1 MKKIKLLLDQCFN
14 YQLNFQS
21 WSDKKFVAFLKKLM
35 AGKTE
40 YKIWRINND
49 SHREGKRERRQSCC

>member
-21 WSDKKFVAFLKKLM
+21 WSDKKFVAFLKDLI

-40 YKIWRINND
+40 YYLDEYFPTNEVKAFLED
-49 SHREGKRERRQSCC
+49 K

>member
-21 WSDKKFVAFLKKLM
+21 WSDKKFVAFLKELI

-40 YKIWRINND
+40 YYLDEYFPIAEVKAFLED
-49 SHREGKRERRQSCC
+49 K